1 MIDDV
6 TKQLDSL
13 VDHLKRHIFA
23 KWANRDGVQVQ
34 YHREKPLI
42 QFKCVT
48 DDKVV
53 IEVTYDINQTS
64 KEYIGNMVQGIRD
77 HVVRV
82 RQERHRNPIIV
93 NTGRAANA

>member
-1 MIDDV
+1 MTDDV
-6 TKQLDSL
+6 TKGLNSL
-13 VDHLKRHIFA
+13 VDHLKAHIFA

-48 DDKVV
+48 DDLIG

-64 KEYIGNMVQGIRD
+64 QDYISNMVQGIRD
-77 HVVRV
+77 HVLRV

-93 NTGRAANA
+93 NTGRAANG

>member
-1 MIDDV
+1 MTEAITDG
-6 TKQLDSL
+6 LNSL

-34 YHREKPLI
+34 FHREKPLI

-48 DDKVV
+48 DDKVA

-64 KEYIGNMVQGIRD
+64 PEYITNMVQGIRD
-77 HVVRV
+77 HVVSV

-93 NTGRAANA
+93 NTGRAANG